1 MSELSINGMK
11 MVYDEVGSGSNPPV
25 LLVHGWGCNRS
36 FMKRQQEFFG
46 QTRRAIAVDLRGH
59 GESDAPT
66 EDYTVSNFANDLAW
80 VCLKLDI
87 EKPIVVGH
95 SMGGTIALEFGASH
109 PDIAAAVVMV
119 DSYVCLPTPFR
130 DAMEIFSEQLKGE
143 DYLKAIEVSLA
154 GLYIPG
160 EDPSIR
166 DAFFGSLRR
175 TQQRVLTQAFDEHI
189 LNYDAEPVAARCT
202 VPIAYIGADTSSA
215 NVGRLREVQPQIKVG
230 QTIGSGHFSTL
241 LVPDQINAMIRDF
254 AQAYVRGW

>member
-1 MSELSINGMK
+1 
-11 MVYDEVGSGSNPPV
+11 
-25 LLVHGWGCNRS
+25 
-36 FMKRQQEFFG
+36 
-46 QTRRAIAVDLRGH
+46 
-59 GESDAPT
+59 
-66 EDYTVSNFANDLAW
+66 
-80 VCLKLDI
+80 
-87 EKPIVVGH
+87 
-95 SMGGTIALEFGASH
+95 
-109 PDIAAAVVMV
+109 
-119 DSYVCLPTPFR
+119 
-130 DAMEIFSEQLKGE
+130 
-143 DYLKAIEVSLA
+143 VSLA

-215 NVGRLREVQPQIKVG
+215 NVARLREVQPQIKIG